1 MFAGARGDPTR
12 TLPSA
17 DVEADDD
24 AAAPAA
30 PLPAPP
36 FALLTL
42 PCLKAST
49 IAFPRKE
56 TFGVTDPPTT
66 AFTDER
72 SAGAGAGAGLARGGA
87 GEAEAAGD
95 ANGEA
100 GVEVGRLLANDEGKA
115 VVGGG
120 GGGSALSVAAGGDA
134 GASAA
139 EEADALLVA
148 ALEAAAARAASKAEI
163 FFPANGL
170 VTEGFSSV
178 ADDTSDAESS
188 ADAETRRIA
197 TDARRL
203 NFDARTWR
211 RGSNPVPRREAR
223 RADDEDEDRTA
234 YEDASED
241 SAFEA
246 NPAAR
251 QRTGVARREAMVE
264 VWTVDSNEAKRFP
277 NGESKESRGQND
289 DGTNTANGGAIQYG
303 SKFISGGEPG
313 VAATV
318 DKNTSLARKVFR
330 LLKSVNEI
338 QNLLSPAPKTTPLF
352 LVLLGRIKSALLATF
367 LGLDQVVWLG
377 RSGIYQNKERSDL
390 IAKLS
395 LHCWMSSCGVGSIIE
410 VCELYRLSI
419 TCAKLSKEIR
429 RAKEKKNATEQA
441 KLKDQ
446 LLAALA
452 KARQRQLNFVKS
464 TTDIIVAIGL
474 LQLAPKTVTPR
485 VTGAL
490 GFFTSLISCY
500 QLLPAAPKLL
510 DRFVGPTSIPAND
523 PFWEKLLSFA
533 YPLPKMKPADF
544 DEATREACTTLA
556 LNNRQTYHFGK
567 LLLHM
572 IRSLQQVPASPAEM
586 PLTAINTVYFTRLF
600 VKHLV
605 EYYDS
610 REIWEHLVIH
620 LSPEE
625 ARAFG
630 RDAGRHD
637 LLVDTVR
644 SLLSFVAHHDVSATK
659 YLLHLEAVNLLIVM
673 MSTQLHA
680 SPAVAFNTDAHLF
693 VEAAMNQH
701 DLAVPFV
708 SRLLHM
714 FVARMPVPPRVP
726 FYVASLSTRQG
737 VLRRVGSAAVAV
749 FLLPYYTY
757 SFLVSSSSS
766 SLSSSAVAKSPL
778 ADNALLLL
786 LALVHYG
793 PSVQVQGLAGD
804 AKALEQRLQDG
815 LNLQEARMDG
825 KDGQGTMQQQQQQGQ
840 QQSQQQEQQQQQQQQ
855 QQGRKARWN
864 PYKWAINS
872 ARDVDLEP
880 ILSAAETETSA
891 AVYGTLTPSGASAP
905 SPRATSTATATGA
918 GAGAGSG
925 SGSGT
930 GSLTGSGRTGVMAA
944 ASDVVRIAFAS
955 LHDALGLC
963 LTDDRATLLL
973 YSLIHGNSAFLDYC
987 LVRSDLDTLIMP
999 LLEMLY
1005 NAPRRTSNQMYMLL
1019 IILLILSQDASFNAN
1034 VHKLI
1039 LSSVPWYQER
1049 LLSRISLGSLMVIIL
1064 IRTVKYNLSKL
1075 RDIYLHT
1082 NCLATLANMAPHAH
1096 HLNAYA
1102 SQRLISLFHM
1112 LARKYT
1118 KLSTAAAHPMPSKTD
1133 SQGNAQGRQSAD
1145 QDGDGAGDG
1154 QPTELHIYT
1163 DFLRIVLE
1171 IINAILTY
1179 ALPRNP
1185 EVVYALLHRQELFV
1199 PFRNHP
1205 RFCELLQNIFT
1216 VIDFFNVRMDDHDV
1230 DGDWSVERV
1239 LDVVIANART
1249 WRGEGMQMFTELK
1262 FTYEEEMHPEEFFV
1276 PYVWTLV
1283 VAHSGIPWNPD
1294 CIAMFPVR
1302 SSSSSEHLEDIFD
1315 ADAFDTHSEMGP
1327 TPREEV

>member
-1 MFAGARGDPTR
+1 MG
-12 TLPSA
+12 
-17 DVEADDD
+17 
-24 AAAPAA
+24 
-30 PLPAPP
+30 
-36 FALLTL
+36 
-42 PCLKAST
+42 
-49 IAFPRKE
+49 
-56 TFGVTDPPTT
+56 
-66 AFTDER
+66 
-72 SAGAGAGAGLARGGA
+72 
-87 GEAEAAGD
+87 
-95 ANGEA
+95 
-100 GVEVGRLLANDEGKA
+100 
-115 VVGGG
+115 
-120 GGGSALSVAAGGDA
+120 
-134 GASAA
+134 AA
-139 EEADALLVA
+139 E
-148 ALEAAAARAASKAEI
+148 
-163 FFPANGL
+163 
-170 VTEGFSSV
+170 SV
-178 ADDTSDAESS
+178 
-188 ADAETRRIA
+188 
-197 TDARRL
+197 
-203 NFDARTWR
+203 
-211 RGSNPVPRREAR
+211 PVL
-223 RADDEDEDRTA
+223 
-234 YEDASED
+234 
-241 SAFEA
+241 
-246 NPAAR
+246 
-251 QRTGVARREAMVE
+251 
-264 VWTVDSNEAKRFP
+264 
-277 NGESKESRGQND
+277 
-289 DGTNTANGGAIQYG
+289 GGH
-303 SKFISGGEPG
+303 E
-313 VAATV
+313 
-318 DKNTSLARKVFR
+318 
-330 LLKSVNEI
+330 E
-338 QNLLSPAPKTTPLF
+338 
-352 LVLLGRIKSALLATF
+352 
-367 LGLDQVVWLG
+367 
-377 RSGIYQNKERSDL
+377 
-390 IAKLS
+390 
-395 LHCWMSSCGVGSIIE
+395 
-410 VCELYRLSI
+410 
-419 TCAKLSKEIR
+419 
-429 RAKEKKNATEQA
+429 
-441 KLKDQ
+441 
-446 LLAALA
+446 
-452 KARQRQLNFVKS
+452 
-464 TTDIIVAIGL
+464 
-474 LQLAPKTVTPR
+474 
-485 VTGAL
+485 
-490 GFFTSLISCY
+490 
-500 QLLPAAPKLL
+500 LL

-544 DEATREACTTLA
+544 DEATREACTTLGE
-556 LNNRQTYHFGK
+556 RQCQWHC
-567 LLLHM
+567 
-572 IRSLQQVPASPAEM
+572 QVPASPAEM

-766 SLSSSAVAKSPL
+766 SSSSSAVAKSPL

-786 LALVHYG
+786 LALTHYG
-793 PSVQVQGLAGD
+793 PSVGSKEAWEEMQREEAEKQGRAGVTEAGLRQEQGQGEGEGCGQGQVGNGGGAGADAVQVQVPGLVGD

-825 KDGQGTMQQQQQQGQ
+825 KDVQGMTQQQQQQQDQ
-840 QQSQQQEQQQQQQQQ
+840 QQGQQQEQQQQV
-855 QQGRKARWN
+855 RKARWN

-891 AVYGTLTPSGASAP
+891 AVYGTLTPASASAP
-905 SPRATSTATATGA
+905 SPRATATATATAA

-930 GSLTGSGRTGVMAA
+930 GSFTGTGNSGVMAA
-944 ASDVVRIAFAS
+944 ASGTGRADSYGTDDAVLAQEQQQQQPLLVQGQAQGQGAQGEQGEQAGQAGQQQQQGGGEVQGLVGAGSEDAVRIAFAS

-1118 KLSTAAAHPMPSKTD
+1118 KLSTAAAHPMPSKAD
-1133 SQGNAQGRQSAD
+1133 SQGNAQGQQSAD

-1216 VIDFFNVRMDDHDV
+1216 VIDFFNVRMDDLDV

-1302 SSSSSEHLEDIFD
+1302 SSSSAEHLEDIFD

>member
-1 MFAGARGDPTR
+1 MG
-12 TLPSA
+12 
-17 DVEADDD
+17 
-24 AAAPAA
+24 
-30 PLPAPP
+30 
-36 FALLTL
+36 
-42 PCLKAST
+42 
-49 IAFPRKE
+49 
-56 TFGVTDPPTT
+56 
-66 AFTDER
+66 
-72 SAGAGAGAGLARGGA
+72 
-87 GEAEAAGD
+87 
-95 ANGEA
+95 
-100 GVEVGRLLANDEGKA
+100 
-115 VVGGG
+115 
-120 GGGSALSVAAGGDA
+120 
-134 GASAA
+134 AA
-139 EEADALLVA
+139 E
-148 ALEAAAARAASKAEI
+148 
-163 FFPANGL
+163 
-170 VTEGFSSV
+170 SV
-178 ADDTSDAESS
+178 
-188 ADAETRRIA
+188 
-197 TDARRL
+197 
-203 NFDARTWR
+203 
-211 RGSNPVPRREAR
+211 PVLGGH
-223 RADDEDEDRTA
+223 ED
-234 YEDASED
+234 
-241 SAFEA
+241 
-246 NPAAR
+246 
-251 QRTGVARREAMVE
+251 
-264 VWTVDSNEAKRFP
+264 
-277 NGESKESRGQND
+277 
-289 DGTNTANGGAIQYG
+289 
-303 SKFISGGEPG
+303 
-313 VAATV
+313 
-318 DKNTSLARKVFR
+318 
-330 LLKSVNEI
+330 
-338 QNLLSPAPKTTPLF
+338 
-352 LVLLGRIKSALLATF
+352 
-367 LGLDQVVWLG
+367 
-377 RSGIYQNKERSDL
+377 
-390 IAKLS
+390 
-395 LHCWMSSCGVGSIIE
+395 
-410 VCELYRLSI
+410 
-419 TCAKLSKEIR
+419 
-429 RAKEKKNATEQA
+429 
-441 KLKDQ
+441 
-446 LLAALA
+446 
-452 KARQRQLNFVKS
+452 
-464 TTDIIVAIGL
+464 
-474 LQLAPKTVTPR
+474 
-485 VTGAL
+485 
-490 GFFTSLISCY
+490 
-500 QLLPAAPKLL
+500 LL

-572 IRSLQQVPASPAEM
+572 MRSLQQVPASPAEM

-766 SLSSSAVAKSPL
+766 SSSASAVAKSPL

-786 LALVHYG
+786 LALTHYG
-793 PSVQVQGLAGD
+793 PSVGSREAWEEMQREEAEKQGRAGGKEGGLRQEQGQGQGEGGGEGQVGNGGGVGADAVQVQVQGLAGD

-815 LNLQEARMDG
+815 LNLQEARMEG
-825 KDGQGTMQQQQQQGQ
+825 KDGQGMTQQQQQQQ
-840 QQSQQQEQQQQQQQQ
+840 QQQQDQQQDQQQGQQQEQQQQQQV
-855 QQGRKARWN
+855 RKARWN

-891 AVYGTLTPSGASAP
+891 AVYGTLTPASASAP
-905 SPRATSTATATGA
+905 SPRATATATATGQQQQQ
-918 GAGAGSG
+918 GGGEVQGLVGPGSGAGSE
-925 SGSGT
+925 
-930 GSLTGSGRTGVMAA
+930 
-944 ASDVVRIAFAS
+944 DVVRIAFAS

-1118 KLSTAAAHPMPSKTD
+1118 KLSTAAAHPMPSKGD
-1133 SQGNAQGRQSAD
+1133 SQANAQGQQSAN

-1302 SSSSSEHLEDIFD
+1302 SSSSAEGISPAMFPVLSSSS
-1315 ADAFDTHSEMGP
+1315 A
-1327 TPREEV
+1327 EVSRLLSGRLNQETRP

>member
-1 MFAGARGDPTR
+1 MG
-12 TLPSA
+12 
-17 DVEADDD
+17 
-24 AAAPAA
+24 
-30 PLPAPP
+30 
-36 FALLTL
+36 
-42 PCLKAST
+42 
-49 IAFPRKE
+49 
-56 TFGVTDPPTT
+56 
-66 AFTDER
+66 
-72 SAGAGAGAGLARGGA
+72 
-87 GEAEAAGD
+87 
-95 ANGEA
+95 
-100 GVEVGRLLANDEGKA
+100 
-115 VVGGG
+115 
-120 GGGSALSVAAGGDA
+120 
-134 GASAA
+134 AA
-139 EEADALLVA
+139 E
-148 ALEAAAARAASKAEI
+148 
-163 FFPANGL
+163 
-170 VTEGFSSV
+170 SV
-178 ADDTSDAESS
+178 
-188 ADAETRRIA
+188 
-197 TDARRL
+197 
-203 NFDARTWR
+203 
-211 RGSNPVPRREAR
+211 PVL
-223 RADDEDEDRTA
+223 
-234 YEDASED
+234 
-241 SAFEA
+241 
-246 NPAAR
+246 
-251 QRTGVARREAMVE
+251 
-264 VWTVDSNEAKRFP
+264 
-277 NGESKESRGQND
+277 
-289 DGTNTANGGAIQYG
+289 GGH
-303 SKFISGGEPG
+303 E
-313 VAATV
+313 
-318 DKNTSLARKVFR
+318 
-330 LLKSVNEI
+330 E
-338 QNLLSPAPKTTPLF
+338 
-352 LVLLGRIKSALLATF
+352 
-367 LGLDQVVWLG
+367 
-377 RSGIYQNKERSDL
+377 
-390 IAKLS
+390 
-395 LHCWMSSCGVGSIIE
+395 
-410 VCELYRLSI
+410 
-419 TCAKLSKEIR
+419 
-429 RAKEKKNATEQA
+429 
-441 KLKDQ
+441 
-446 LLAALA
+446 
-452 KARQRQLNFVKS
+452 
-464 TTDIIVAIGL
+464 
-474 LQLAPKTVTPR
+474 
-485 VTGAL
+485 
-490 GFFTSLISCY
+490 
-500 QLLPAAPKLL
+500 LL

-572 IRSLQQVPASPAEM
+572 MRSLQQVPASPAEM

-766 SLSSSAVAKSPL
+766 SSSSSAVAKSPL

-786 LALVHYG
+786 LALTHYG
-793 PSVQVQGLAGD
+793 PSVGSREAWEEMQREEAEKLGRVGVTEGGLRQEQGQGQVGNGGGVGADAVQVQVQGLAGD

-825 KDGQGTMQQQQQQGQ
+825 KDGQGMMQGQQQDQDQ
-840 QQSQQQEQQQQQQQQ
+840 QQSQQQEQQQQQV
-855 QQGRKARWN
+855 RKARWN

-891 AVYGTLTPSGASAP
+891 AVYGTLTPAIASAP
-905 SPRATSTATATGA
+905 SPRATATATATGA
-918 GAGAGSG
+918 GSGAGVGNG
-925 SGSGT
+925 SSSGT
-930 GSLTGSGRTGVMAA
+930 GSFTGSGRSGVMAA
-944 ASDVVRIAFAS
+944 ASGTGRADSYGTDDAVLAQEQQQQQQQPLLAQGQAQEQGEQAGQEGQQQQQQEQGGGEVQGLVGAGSEDAVRIAFAS

-1118 KLSTAAAHPMPSKTD
+1118 KLSTAAAHPMPSKAD
-1133 SQGNAQGRQSAD
+1133 SQGNAQGQQSAD

-1154 QPTELHIYT
+1154 PTELHIYT

-1302 SSSSSEHLEDIFD
+1302 SSSSAEHLEDIFD

>member
-1 MFAGARGDPTR
+1 MG
-12 TLPSA
+12 
-17 DVEADDD
+17 
-24 AAAPAA
+24 
-30 PLPAPP
+30 
-36 FALLTL
+36 
-42 PCLKAST
+42 
-49 IAFPRKE
+49 
-56 TFGVTDPPTT
+56 
-66 AFTDER
+66 
-72 SAGAGAGAGLARGGA
+72 
-87 GEAEAAGD
+87 
-95 ANGEA
+95 
-100 GVEVGRLLANDEGKA
+100 
-115 VVGGG
+115 
-120 GGGSALSVAAGGDA
+120 
-134 GASAA
+134 AA
-139 EEADALLVA
+139 E
-148 ALEAAAARAASKAEI
+148 
-163 FFPANGL
+163 
-170 VTEGFSSV
+170 SV
-178 ADDTSDAESS
+178 
-188 ADAETRRIA
+188 
-197 TDARRL
+197 
-203 NFDARTWR
+203 
-211 RGSNPVPRREAR
+211 PVLGGH
-223 RADDEDEDRTA
+223 ED
-234 YEDASED
+234 
-241 SAFEA
+241 
-246 NPAAR
+246 
-251 QRTGVARREAMVE
+251 
-264 VWTVDSNEAKRFP
+264 
-277 NGESKESRGQND
+277 
-289 DGTNTANGGAIQYG
+289 
-303 SKFISGGEPG
+303 
-313 VAATV
+313 
-318 DKNTSLARKVFR
+318 
-330 LLKSVNEI
+330 
-338 QNLLSPAPKTTPLF
+338 
-352 LVLLGRIKSALLATF
+352 
-367 LGLDQVVWLG
+367 
-377 RSGIYQNKERSDL
+377 
-390 IAKLS
+390 
-395 LHCWMSSCGVGSIIE
+395 
-410 VCELYRLSI
+410 
-419 TCAKLSKEIR
+419 
-429 RAKEKKNATEQA
+429 
-441 KLKDQ
+441 
-446 LLAALA
+446 
-452 KARQRQLNFVKS
+452 
-464 TTDIIVAIGL
+464 
-474 LQLAPKTVTPR
+474 
-485 VTGAL
+485 
-490 GFFTSLISCY
+490 
-500 QLLPAAPKLL
+500 LL

-523 PFWEKLLSFA
+523 PFWERLLSFA

-572 IRSLQQVPASPAEM
+572 MRSLQQVPASPAEM

-610 REIWEHLVIH
+610 REIWEHLIIH

-625 ARAFG
+625 AGAFG
-630 RDAGRHD
+630 REAGRHD

-708 SRLLHM
+708 ARLLHM

-766 SLSSSAVAKSPL
+766 SAVAKSPL

-786 LALVHYG
+786 LALTHYG
-793 PSVQVQGLAGD
+793 PSVGSREAWEEMQKEGGEKQGQGQEGAQEEGLRQGQEQGEGGQGQLGNGGSGGKDAVEVQVQGLAGD

-815 LNLQEARMDG
+815 LNLQEARVDG
-825 KDGQGTMQQQQQQGQ
+825 KGGQGTP
-840 QQSQQQEQQQQQQQQ
+840 QQQQQQQQ
-855 QQGRKARWN
+855 QEQEQQQQEQQQQVRRPRWN

-891 AVYGTLTPSGASAP
+891 AVYGSLAPATAATPT
-905 SPRATSTATATGA
+905 ATSTRTGTSTGTSTGTGTLTGTRADAQGTDAELAQEQQQPLLAQGQAQGQA
-918 GAGAGSG
+918 GQAGQEQQEQGGGEVQGVVGPGAGSEP
-925 SGSGT
+925 
-930 GSLTGSGRTGVMAA
+930 
-944 ASDVVRIAFAS
+944 VVRIAFAS

-1118 KLSTAAAHPMPSKTD
+1118 KLSTAAAHPMPGKAD
-1133 SQGNAQGRQSAD
+1133 SQPGTQGQQAAE

-1216 VIDFFNVRMDDHDV
+1216 VIDFFNVRMDDYDV

-1302 SSSSSEHLEDIFD
+1302 SSSSAEHLEDIFD